1 MATLQ
6 LRAPSLW
13 RGAFHLDAGGIEAA
27 ASEVRS
33 VDPVTHTLV
42 GATLAQAGLK
52 ERTALGTATLIIGS
66 NLPDVDALA
75 YFWGGDTAL
84 WFRRGLTH
92 GLLALI
98 VFPLVLTGLACLWDR
113 AVRRRRGRSA
123 APVRPREVLL
133 LSVLAVGVHVI
144 LDVLNSYGA
153 RWLAPFSG
161 RWFYGDT
168 LFIVDPWIWALLAA
182 GLWASRRGSRGA
194 KLALGAATAYVLL
207 MLLSTVAVRAFV
219 EREARRAGLVPRRIM
234 AAPVAVTP
242 FERWVVVEDGGGY
255 RVGLFNWL
263 PRPALQ
269 LDELPY
275 EVQPLHRAAALAVQ
289 EPAARKFLSWARF
302 PYYLVEEDATGYRV
316 HIGDAR
322 YGVDPEE
329 SWAATS
335 VRLPGR
341 AK

>member
-1 MATLQ
+1 M
-6 LRAPSLW
+6 
-13 RGAFHLDAGGIEAA
+13 
-27 ASEVRS
+27 
-33 VDPVTHTLV
+33 DPVTHTLV

-66 NLPDVDALA
+66 NLPDGDMLA
-75 YFWGGDTAL
+75 YLWGGDTAL

-92 GLLALI
+92 GPLAL
-98 VFPLVLTGLACLWDR
+98 VLFPLLLTGLVCLWDW
-113 AVRRRRGRSA
+113 AVRRRRGRA
-123 APVRPREVLL
+123 VVPVRPREVLL
-133 LSVLAVGVHVI
+133 LSALAVGVHLI
-144 LDVLNSYGA
+144 LDMLNSYGV
-153 RWLAPFSG
+153 RWLAPFWG

-168 LFIVDPWIWALLAA
+168 LFIVDPWIWTLLAV
-182 GLWASRRGSRGA
+182 GLWAARRGSRGPR
-194 KLALGAATAYVLL
+194 LALGVATAYVLL
-207 MLLSTVAVRAFV
+207 MGPSTLAVRGFV
-219 EREARRAGLVPRRIM
+219 EREARRAGLDPQRIM

-242 FERWVVVEDGGGY
+242 FVRWVVVDDGGGY

-275 EVQPLHRAAALAVQ
+275 EVRPLHRAAALATR

-302 PYYLVEEDATGYRV
+302 PYYLVEEHATGYRV

-335 VRLPGR
+335 VTLTGR
-341 AK
+341 AR